1 MFTKNNSFHCVCK
14 YESKDNKKKS
24 DKLHV
29 DCTFIVGNMALVLG
43 FKGCFDVFVF
53 PPGVL
58 FLTWKASNIYHETLK
73 LTLFKG

>member
-1 MFTKNNSFHCVCK
+1 MKVK
-14 YESKDNKKKS
+14 IIKKKS

-29 DCTFIVGNMALVLG
+29 DCTFIVGNMALVLD

-58 FLTWKASNIYHETLK
+58 FLT
-73 LTLFKG
+73 